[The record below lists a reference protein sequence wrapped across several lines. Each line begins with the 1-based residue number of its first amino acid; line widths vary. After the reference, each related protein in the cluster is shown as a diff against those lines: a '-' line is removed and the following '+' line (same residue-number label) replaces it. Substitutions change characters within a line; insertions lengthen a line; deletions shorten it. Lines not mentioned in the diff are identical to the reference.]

1 MAKIITKWWWV
12 ITGIILM
19 GIYVYGVKYMFFHQ
33 DDLDW
38 FILANQPFWG
48 VMMAPIGD
56 HVNFV
61 WRLLLK
67 IEWEVFRL
75 KFAPYLAVS
84 VLIHGLVVWLL
95 YIISKA
101 TSGRRDLAVCAA
113 WLFVINTNWT
123 ETVLWISGQTVTITA
138 LLVLLAMKAIWEK
151 RGEVVWLVLASWT
164 SALMIGL
171 LTSALLVYK
180 KGLLPLI
187 IVILVYLFLGSDG
200 TKIAYSWQWLA
211 QVGIVSVGMMINS
224 VIGRLLIPFDELE
237 MVRIGIV
244 SCLMVYGAWR
254 GRGELQKIWHDTWS
268 RFLIVQIIIY
278 NLVVALGRAQ
288 YGIGIMRAERYTY
301 LGLALFLLLVVRVL
315 RNWQVGK
322 WIWIV
327 PVLVL
332 MQGVGFYT
340 RARVYVTRP
349 QQMKQLF
356 VEINEQGRENINL
369 DQYLPHFV
377 LNDERL
383 KYRDLM
389 NLIND

>member
-1 MAKIITKWWWV
+1 
-12 ITGIILM
+12 M

-38 FILANQPFWG
+38 LILANQPFWQ

-67 IEWEVFRL
+67 VEWELFGL
-75 KFAPYLAVS
+75 SFPLYLATS
-84 VLIHGLVVWLL
+84 VMIHGGVIWCL
-95 YIISKA
+95 YKLAKMS
-101 TSGRRDLAVCAA
+101 SGRRDLAAITA
-113 WLFVINTNWT
+113 LLFTINTNWT
-123 ETVLWISGQTVTITA
+123 ESVLWISGQTISITA
-138 LLVLLAMKAIWEK
+138 LVVLWAMLSIWSK
-151 RGEVVWLVLASWT
+151 KKEVIWLYMASWT
-164 SALMIGL
+164 SALAMGL
-171 LTSALLVYK
+171 LGSALLIYK
-180 KGLLPLI
+180 KGLIPLT
-187 IVILVYLFLGSDG
+187 IVMLVYLFLGSDG
-200 TKIAYSWQWLA
+200 TKIAFSWEWLG

-237 MVRIGIV
+237 IVRIGIV
-244 SCLMVYGAWR
+244 IGFMVYGAGRWR
-254 GRGELQKIWHDTWS
+254 GRLSEIWHDTWS
-268 RFLIVQIIIY
+268 RFLIVQIVIY

-322 WIWIV
+322 WIWVV

-340 RARVYVTRP
+340 RARAYVVRP